1 MIPLWGSIRLDCPL
15 AKLNLHM
22 ISMFFTMGSKILS
35 ASDWP
40 KWSLLNT
47 LSACIVQFFMLMGK
61 IGEIINTLCRV

>member
-1 MIPLWGSIRLDCPL
+1 
-15 AKLNLHM
+15 
-22 ISMFFTMGSKILS
+22 MGSKILS